1 MKKNSLM
8 KVSAVL
14 ATALMA
20 ASATGM
26 TTSAANM
33 KTAEA
38 LRGGR
43 TTRTASRSTTRRA
56 RGGSSRTSIED
67 VETEASMVLQGKKA
81 KVGDIVEI
89 PIIMET
95 GNQCTCFDVLI
106 EFDSRFEFVG
116 VDGAKAF
123 CDFEED
129 GRKYVSVVGYEV
141 TPYQDGQAVATIKL
155 KVPKGAE
162 NDDYEVRFS
171 QVTSFSTDYAD
182 FEDYTTK
189 NAIVTVTGGVE
200 KKQTDG
206 LRLRSATGVAGDSA
220 VVQLIP
226 HSNNKCVAYDILVE
240 YDSRLLLEDKDV
252 AGANSF
258 CIFEA
263 DGKSYVS
270 LVGYTAKSFA
280 DGQAAAA
287 LNFNLPYDA
296 TANDTYEVKIATV
309 TDFSSSTASFEKF
322 ETEDAVISIFESSRP
337 NDKYQEHKVFKKF
350 GSDGKLLAS
359 EVGMRGDSNGDGK
372 ADVRDAAATAN
383 FCATKKGV
391 DEAGQFF
398 ADVDDSGK
406 MDVRD
411 AAKIARYVA
420 TGRTSW
426 DKINGK

>member
-1 MKKNSLM
+1 MKKNKLM

-20 ASATGM
+20 ASVTGM

-43 TTRTASRSTTRRA
+43 TTRTASRSTTRRS
-56 RGGSSRTSIED
+56 RSGGSRVSIED
-67 VETEASMVLQGKKA
+67 VESEASMVLQGKKA

-89 PIIMET
+89 PIILET

-141 TPYQDGQAVATIKL
+141 DPYQDGKAAATIKL

-171 QVTSFSTDYAD
+171 QITSFSTDHSD

-189 NAIVTVTGGVE
+189 NAVVTVTGGVK
-200 KKQTDG
+200 KKQSDG
-206 LRLRSATGVAGDSA
+206 LRLRSVSGLAGDSA

-226 HSNNKCVAYDILVE
+226 HSNNKCAAYDVLVE

-258 CIFEA
+258 CIFET

-270 LVGYTAKSFA
+270 LVGYRAQAFV

-296 TANDTYEVKIATV
+296 TADDTYEVKIVTV
-309 TDFSSSTASFEKF
+309 TDFSSSTSAIANY
-322 ETEDAVISIFESSRP
+322 ETENAVISIYESSRP
-337 NDKYQEHKVFKKF
+337 GDKYQEHKVFKKF
-350 GSDGKLLAS
+350 GPDGKLLAS
-359 EVGMRGDSNGDGK
+359 EVGMRGDSNMDGK

-383 FCATKKGV
+383 FCATKKGI

-420 TGRTSW
+420 TGKTSW
-426 DKINGK
+426 DKINK